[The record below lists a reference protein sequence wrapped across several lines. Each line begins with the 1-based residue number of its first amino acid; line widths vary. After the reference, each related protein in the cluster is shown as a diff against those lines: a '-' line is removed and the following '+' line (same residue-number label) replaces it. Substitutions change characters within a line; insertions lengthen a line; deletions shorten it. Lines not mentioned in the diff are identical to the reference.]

1 MRRVLLAATLTAAA
15 CLEVGIIG
23 AGIGGGAVAYYTR
36 MLQGNA
42 TNLTVFERNDYIG
55 GRLKH
60 TVIDGQVIEL
70 GGDAWSSANE
80 YIVGLIEE
88 LGIPTDST
96 RRRARRLDPVSSS
109 IGVWDGTG
117 FVKVDPLLFGHLIS
131 DAALAATEETFLHNL
146 RRNYAERGPDA
157 ATGTPFDTNGDFLSY
172 PRPSRTASSLD
183 EYSSVD
189 AASYLTARRVAVPT
203 QRDALEPLLRVI
215 YDQGLEA
222 HAFAALVALTSVF
235 GADGARDGNSK
246 VVEALLSRARAA
258 VHLEATVTSVTAL
271 PGPNPNPNPNPNNP
285 NPNPNPNP
293 TLTR

>member
-80 YIVGLIEE
+80 YIVGLVEE

-117 FVKVDPLLFGHLIS
+117 FVKVDPLFFGHLIS
-131 DAALAATEETFLHNL
+131 DAALAATQETFLHNL
-146 RRNYAERGPDA
+146 RRNYAERGRDA
-157 ATGTPFDTNGDFLSY
+157 AIGTPFTHVPVRVTPRHCSDTLVRIF
-172 PRPSRTASSLD
+172 
-183 EYSSVD
+183 E
-189 AASYLTARRVAVPT
+189 AASVPRLWARTRAMLP
-203 QRDALEPLLRVI
+203 E
-215 YDQGLEA
+215 
-222 HAFAALVALTSVF
+222 
-235 GADGARDGNSK
+235 N
-246 VVEALLSRARAA
+246 VEAGLPMKSAA
-258 VHLEATVTSVTAL
+258 GGGERV
-271 PGPNPNPNPNPNNP
+271 
-285 NPNPNPNP
+285 
-293 TLTR
+293 